1 MNALRPM
8 KKFIYRMEHDQFP
21 NQIEKAAWIH
31 AEFVKIHP
39 FQDGNGRTAR
49 LIMNYFL
56 LTHGMPPTSIKR
68 KNRQEYFVSLEEY
81 AVHDVID
88 PFVLLLRTNMERE
101 LDEFLSMY
109 SVHLDLHEI
118 QTKYAELA
126 ELAAEYMER

>member
-1 MNALRPM
+1 
-8 KKFIYRMEHDQFP
+8 MEYDQFP

-56 LTHGMPPTSIKR
+56 LTHGMPQTSIKR

-81 AVHDVID
+81 AVHDVIA
-88 PFVLLLRTNMERE
+88 PFVLALRTNMKRE
-101 LDEFLSMY
+101 VDEFLSMY
-109 SVHLDLHEI
+109 SVHIDLHGVQEENP
-118 QTKYAELA
+118 ELA
-126 ELAAEYMER
+126 ELAEAYIEL